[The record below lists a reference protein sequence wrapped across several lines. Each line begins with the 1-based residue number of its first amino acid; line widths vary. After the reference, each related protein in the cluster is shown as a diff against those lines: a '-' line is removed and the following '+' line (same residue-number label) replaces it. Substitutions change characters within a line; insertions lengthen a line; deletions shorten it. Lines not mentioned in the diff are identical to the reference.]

1 MIFRLTPSIALG
13 LLFLSLPVLA
23 IATENGFGSAFPVP
37 PNYLPLVA
45 VNGPQ
50 RTIVITVR
58 FTDQGNTTSLS
69 QIQTLLSNLDNY
81 YNEDSYGS
89 VSFQTSTT
97 PAVSSPWYTL
107 PSLMTYYGA
116 DTVSS
121 DNQLVADSLQA
132 AYNAGVDL
140 SAYKFAIVVHAG
152 NDEAM
157 SHLTSDIHSFTI
169 PGYVFNPAP
178 LISYKISTSVVA
190 ESDPTGVYC
199 HESGHLLG
207 LPDLYDLT
215 GRIDPSNNF
224 LGYWEIMALGEW
236 NPNNGNPLQPR
247 PGTYPSHHS
256 IWSKLQL
263 GFVPNSKM
271 ITVQPG
277 QSANITLENLE
288 SRTSGDQAVKIPIAA
303 NPDGSLT
310 YYLLEMR
317 AKIGAYDQYLPFPSD
332 YPGAGILIYKVNES
346 IPAGQG
352 NVRLIDAHPGGD
364 LSDAPFGPCNS
375 PCVSN
380 NTFWD
385 QGNFVKIIVT
395 TTTPAAYSVLV
406 DRTSAPPFLLQI
418 NSPSQGVQITIDG
431 ANLTSDSTSQV
442 RVPVHYGPHLVLI
455 QSQIPVSLGSMA
467 VQIGL
472 TDSFASWNDGN
483 TANPR
488 WVSVV
493 KDTVLSAS
501 YRLIIEPSF
510 ATAVTAAAILG
521 IVVLAATIHR
531 RRRTINVNTAV
542 TTVQGTGPGPTLPQ
556 PAGAVSPN
564 GSFPRNDSLPGVPI
578 NRDNKSDSA

>member
-1 MIFRLTPSIALG
+1 MTREKIASPTLM
-13 LLFLSLPVLA
+13 SD
-23 IATENGFGSAFPVP
+23 
-37 PNYLPLVA
+37 LPLAA

-58 FTDQGNTTSLS
+58 FTDQGNTTSLN
-69 QIQTLLSNLDNY
+69 QIRTLLSNLNDY
-81 YNEDSYGS
+81 YNEDSYGT
-89 VSFQTSTT
+89 VSFQTSST
-97 PAVSSPWYTL
+97 PSASSPWYTL
-107 PSLMTYYGA
+107 PSAMTYYGA

-121 DNQLVADSLQA
+121 DNQLVSDSLQA

-140 SAYKFAIVVHAG
+140 STYKFAIVVHAG

-157 SHLTSDIHSFTI
+157 SHVGSDIHSFTI

-178 LISYKISTSVVA
+178 LTTYKISTSVVA

-199 HESGHLLG
+199 HEAGHLLG

-263 GFVPNSKM
+263 GFVPSSRM
-271 ITVQPG
+271 VTVQSG
-277 QSANITLENLE
+277 QSANVTLENLE
-288 SRTSGDQAVKIPIAA
+288 SPTSADQAVKIPIAA
-303 NPDGSLT
+303 NLDGSLT

-317 AKIGAYDQYLPFPSD
+317 ARIGTYDQYLPFPSD

-346 IPAGQG
+346 ITAGHG
-352 NVRLIDAHPGGD
+352 SVRLIDAHPGGD
-364 LSDAPFGPCNS
+364 LSDAPFGPCNA

-385 QGNFVKIIVT
+385 QGNFVKVIVT
-395 TTTPAAYSVLV
+395 TTTPTAYSVIV
-406 DRTSAPPFLLQI
+406 DRTTAPPLLLQV
-418 NSPSQGVQITIDG
+418 NTPAQGILITVDG
-431 ANLTSDSTSQV
+431 ANLTSDGTKQV
-442 RVPVHYGPHLVLI
+442 RVPVHYGPHQITI
-455 QSQIPVSLGSMA
+455 QSQIPVSIGSTS

-472 TDSFASWNDGN
+472 TDSFASWDDGN

-493 KDTVLSAS
+493 QDTVLTAS
-501 YRLIIEPSF
+501 YRIVIQPSF
-510 ATAVTAAAILG
+510 ATAATAAAILG
-521 IVVLAATIHR
+521 VVVLAATIHR
-531 RRRTINVNTAV
+531 RRKDLHRSTLAPIGLGAG
-542 TTVQGTGPGPTLPQ
+542 QGTVPTQ
-556 PAGAVSPN
+556 AAGVTPHD
-564 GSFPRNDSLPGVPI
+564 GLLPRNNSPPGVTV
-578 NRDNKSDSA
+578 NRDNKPDSP